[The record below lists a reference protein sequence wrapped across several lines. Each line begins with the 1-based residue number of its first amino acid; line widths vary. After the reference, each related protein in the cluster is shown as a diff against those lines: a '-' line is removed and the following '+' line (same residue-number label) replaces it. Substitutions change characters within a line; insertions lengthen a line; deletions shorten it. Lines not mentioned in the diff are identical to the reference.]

1 MENNKGYRINS
12 YEIMDKG
19 NMLFLKIKK
28 GKEEI
33 WILQKIMKQKIDY
46 CSSIQICLW
55 NYSKK
60 LRNYV
65 GSITEQVRKKKRK
78 EARF

>member
-33 WILQKIMKQKIDY
+33 WILQK
-46 CSSIQICLW
+46 
-55 NYSKK
+55 
-60 LRNYV
+60 
-65 GSITEQVRKKKRK
+65 
-78 EARF
+78 